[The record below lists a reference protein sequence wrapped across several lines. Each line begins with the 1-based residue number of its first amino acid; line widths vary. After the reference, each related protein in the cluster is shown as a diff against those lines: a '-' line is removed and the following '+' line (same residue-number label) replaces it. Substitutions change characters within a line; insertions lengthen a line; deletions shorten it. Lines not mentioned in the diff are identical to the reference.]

1 MLAVRVGWV
10 LAALISAFA
19 TLWGCRDGLLMGPLS
34 DDEVAAV
41 ATQLAAR
48 GELNID
54 AADIGVAITRITD
67 ELPSPADLDRVQRRL
82 DGIGWPVDPE
92 FSCHA
97 VMLAVRRVCCRRHS
111 KRAPIRSHRAGVRR
125 SWLWQRLLR
134 GTVTAGATLKT
145 GLNDEERK
153 ALRAQGFVGEPP
165 LWAKSARIPGIAT
178 FLPEVTKSTG

>member
-1 MLAVRVGWV
+1 
-10 LAALISAFA
+10 
-19 TLWGCRDGLLMGPLS
+19 
-34 DDEVAAV
+34 
-41 ATQLAAR
+41 
-48 GELNID
+48 
-54 AADIGVAITRITD
+54 
-67 ELPSPADLDRVQRRL
+67 LPSPADLDRGQRRL

-92 FSCHA
+92 FSYHA

-134 GTVTAGATLKT
+134 GTVTAGATPKT

-165 LWAKSARIPGIAT
+165 LGKKRPHPRHSNIFTRGNEIHRLANARLAVLAASENERSMVPGAT
-178 FLPEVTKSTG
+178 VQRARSNARKPLLKCFENTVGLPHPPL